1 MKKLV
6 FENAEDFLISLDL
19 FGPILALDLGTK
31 TIGVAV
37 SDYTR
42 TIATPVSTIKRK
54 KFSHDLEEIFSL
66 NSRYTFQGIV
76 IGLPIN
82 MNGSEGPRCQSTR
95 SFATK
100 LATATKLPIC
110 LWDERL
116 STVAAERIL
125 IESDISRKSRS
136 RVIDKLAACYI
147 LQGLLDRLKN
157 AVLE

>member
-6 FENAEDFLISLDL
+6 FENAEDFLNSLDL

-37 SDYTR
+37 SDSTR
-42 TIATPVSTIKRK
+42 TIATPVSIIRRK
-54 KFSHDLEEIFSL
+54 KFSHDLEEIYSL
-66 NSRYTFQGIV
+66 NSRYAFQGIV
-76 IGLPIN
+76 LGLPIN

-100 LATATKLPIC
+100 LSIATNVPIC
-110 LWDERL
+110 LWDERF

-136 RVIDKLAACYI
+136 KVIDKLAACYI
-147 LQGLLDRLKN
+147 LQGLLDRLN
-157 AVLE
+157 YVIPE

>member
-6 FENAEDFLISLDL
+6 FENAEDFLNSLDL

-37 SDYTR
+37 SDSTR
-42 TIATPVSTIKRK
+42 TIATPVSIIRRK
-54 KFSHDLEEIFSL
+54 KFSRDLEEISSL
-66 NSRYTFQGIV
+66 NARYTFQGIV
-76 IGLPIN
+76 LGLPIN

-100 LATATKLPIC
+100 LSTATNVPIC

-125 IESDISRKSRS
+125 IEADISRRSRS
-136 RVIDKLAACYI
+136 KVIDKLAACYI
-147 LQGLLDRLKN
+147 LQGLLDRLKYI
-157 AVLE
+157 VPE

>member
-6 FENAEDFLISLDL
+6 FENAEDFLNSLDL

-37 SDYTR
+37 SDSTR
-42 TIATPVSTIKRK
+42 TIATPVTIIRRK
-54 KFSHDLEEIFSL
+54 KFSHDLEEICSL
-66 NSRYTFQGIV
+66 NSRYTIQGIV
-76 IGLPIN
+76 LGLPIN

-95 SFATK
+95 SFAAK
-100 LATATKLPIC
+100 LSTATYVPIC

-136 RVIDKLAACYI
+136 KVIDKLAACYI
-147 LQGLLDRLKN
+147 LQGLLDRLN
-157 AVLE
+157 YAVPE

>member
-6 FENAEDFLISLDL
+6 FENAEDFLNSLDL

-37 SDYTR
+37 SDSTR
-42 TIATPVSTIKRK
+42 TIATPVSIIRRK
-54 KFSHDLEEIFSL
+54 KFSHDLEEISSL
-66 NSRYTFQGIV
+66 NARYTFQGIV
-76 IGLPIN
+76 LGLPIN

-100 LATATKLPIC
+100 LSTATNVPIC

-136 RVIDKLAACYI
+136 KVIDKLAACYI
-147 LQGLLDRLKN
+147 LQGLLDRLN
-157 AVLE
+157 YAVP

>member
-6 FENAEDFLISLDL
+6 FESAEDFLNSLDL

-37 SDYTR
+37 SDSTR
-42 TIATPVSTIKRK
+42 TIATPVSIIRRK
-54 KFSHDLEEIFSL
+54 KFSRDLEEISSL
-66 NSRYTFQGIV
+66 NARYTFQGIV
-76 IGLPIN
+76 LGLPIN

-100 LATATKLPIC
+100 LSTATNVPIC

-136 RVIDKLAACYI
+136 KVIDKLAACYI
-147 LQGLLDRLKN
+147 LQGLLDRLKYI
-157 AVLE
+157 VP

>member
-6 FENAEDFLISLDL
+6 FENAADFLNSLDL

-37 SDYTR
+37 SDSTR
-42 TIATPVSTIKRK
+42 TIATPVNIISRT
-54 KFSHDLEEIFSL
+54 KFSHDLEEICSL
-66 NSRYTFQGIV
+66 NSRYTIQGIV
-76 IGLPIN
+76 LGLPIN

-100 LATATKLPIC
+100 LSTATNVPIC

-136 RVIDKLAACYI
+136 KVIDKLAACYI
-147 LQGLLDRLKN
+147 LQGLLDRLKYI
-157 AVLE
+157 VPE